1 MTFYTEIAVKIN
13 PVCADIVC
21 NIFQENFN
29 CEGIITGIEE
39 YRKTKITKAV
49 YDVVKAYVTDDN
61 LDFDKIQT
69 FFHQQR
75 QFIQKQQIFSEDI
88 GSWDIEL
95 TPQPNED
102 WSKKWKEHWK
112 PSHISKNTVVCPSWE
127 KYIPK
132 DGECV
137 ITLDPG
143 NAFGTGTH
151 ATTKLCAA
159 AIEYYV
165 KEDDI
170 VADVGCGS
178 GILSIC
184 AAKHGAKFVDAVDN
198 DITAV
203 ETSREN
209 AKLNN
214 VSDKI
219 NFAEGTIEILES
231 NKYDFVASNILHNVL
246 RDIMPDIRRI
256 MKTGAKCILSGILE
270 EKQSVVTD
278 ALKENNM
285 KILKTEQDGEWV
297 AILGERED

>member
-21 NIFQENFN
+21 NILQENFN
-29 CEGIITGIEE
+29 CEGIITGVEE
-39 YRKTKITKAV
+39 YKKTKLTKAV
-49 YDVVKAYVTDDN
+49 YDVVKAYVTDEN
-61 LDFDKIQT
+61 LNADDVRS

-75 QFIQKQQIFSEDI
+75 QFIAEKQIFSEDI
-88 GSWDIEL
+88 GSWDIQL
-95 TPQPNED
+95 TPQPQED

-112 PSHISKNTVVCPSWE
+112 PSLISENTVICPSWE
-127 KYIPK
+127 KYEPQK
-132 DGECV
+132 DEKV
-137 ITLDPG
+137 IILDPG

-151 ATTKLCAA
+151 ATTRLCAA
-159 AIEYYV
+159 AIEKFV
-165 KEDDI
+165 KDGDI

-184 AAKHGAKFVDAVDN
+184 AVKHGAKFVDAVDN

-203 ETSREN
+203 ETSIEN
-209 AKLNN
+209 AKMNN

-219 NFAEGTIEILES
+219 KFTEGTIDILEDK
-231 NKYDFVASNILHNVL
+231 KYDFVASNILHNVL
-246 RDIMPDIRRI
+246 RDIMPDIKRI
-256 MKTGAKCILSGILE
+256 MKINAKCVLSGILE

-285 KILKTEQDGEWV
+285 KILKIKQDGEWV